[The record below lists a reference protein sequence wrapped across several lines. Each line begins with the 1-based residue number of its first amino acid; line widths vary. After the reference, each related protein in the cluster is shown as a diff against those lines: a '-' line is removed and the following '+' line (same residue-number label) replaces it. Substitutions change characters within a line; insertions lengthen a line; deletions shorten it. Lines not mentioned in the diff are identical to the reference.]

1 MTDSAEQPSRDA
13 PAASTRQRRLT
24 RRVAGTISVVLLA
37 SLTALS
43 ATAPTPASGAAG
55 QPSAEM
61 AVTVGGLPIRDA
73 SVIDDGTVVN
83 VGVSGLL
90 TPGTSARELR
100 TSLDPGMKFTSGG
113 AEAPEGWTIEYST
126 DDAGTWSPVEPVPAS
141 DVTDVRAV
149 KSVTAGAISGYSQLY
164 SSSTVAPI
172 PSSSF
177 SGSTGGDGWD
187 VFFSDD
193 FVFNIFHHSDNI
205 VLDCHLRST
214 GDRCDG
220 YTATF
225 AGYGA
230 SMRSG
235 GWVDTITGKLYAFTQ
250 QSWTG
255 QPGVLC
261 IDITGAPF
269 SCGFTALSDETD
281 VNSWQNLTEAD
292 SIGRRLFGVETAG
305 SPSLVCYDA
314 ALDAACPNTP
324 VDLVG
329 AGAYEYTHLVK
340 VGSKL
345 MVKTSNEMYCF
356 NPSDVTPCS
365 GAWPVDI
372 SLYSSTPIAPHT
384 DALGAVDGVCN
395 ENECFDFAGARTDWV
410 TPYALGHSDWAMHA
424 TSGALTQ
431 GRYFFVGDD
440 PLGVECFDYTTNTS
454 CANFPLHYD
463 GSVRLM
469 YTIRTDP
476 NNPSCMWINSD
487 GGQIRVFDAFS
498 GLAECTANPVIT
510 LQPSSFAPRFTC
522 TTNDSIDEWKTLR
535 LASFGGTGT
544 PSTVALTVRNAV
556 GDVVSG
562 WGNRAVTIGQTLD
575 MTGLDVTQSGSRPT
589 FSFAFGGV
597 TGGTITSATIDLTY
611 SGKGPE
617 LCVRTQLDSNHA
629 LCPVLTGLDG
639 SLIDGTAPPA
649 TYSVRRQFVIGTDP
663 STCPQHIVQQTV
675 PSAPRSL
682 TGSGF
687 NGDALLRFLPPT
699 DDGGAALREYKYSL
713 DAGATWATAT
723 VFDNGDG
730 SLGIALT
737 GLTPG
742 TTYPTELKATNVIGR
757 SASATLALYISA
769 RSPQTIMVSGVHDVP
784 LDGGPLALPIETDDH
799 RPLTYT
805 AGPSGVC
812 TASANTIVLV
822 GVGTCTVTADQAGD
836 STHMPATAT
845 AAFEVTPIQQV
856 TTLPVQDRPIDAV
869 PLLRVTMHLTPGGL
883 AANSSV
889 DIEGVDLKP
898 GSEVHVEMHS
908 TPLELGTAVAD
919 SNGSIATTFHLPAV
933 VPVGSHRI
941 LVTATG
947 PDDQAVFASAEFFVD
962 WSGSYSRIQTT
973 AGYTALTATRILDTR
988 LTGDPLIAA
997 DERRLAV
1004 PAGLLPTDATALELN
1019 LTVTRPVRGGYITV
1033 YPCGTPRPLAAAI
1046 NFTADET
1053 KANLVDAMYRADGDL
1068 CLWSNVDTDVVVDL
1082 QGYHSDSSVAR
1093 LVPRSA
1099 VRLVDTRPD
1108 HPLGAEHV
1116 LQVPVIGARKASAG
1130 TATVALNV
1138 AVDTPQHDGFV
1149 TVYPCGTDRPWA
1161 SNLNFTSGQTVS
1173 NEVLVQPGDEGSIC
1187 VYTTATTHVVV
1198 DLDAT
1203 YDATGPAGFTA
1214 LVSGRLADTRLATT
1228 VSAGHVTTWA
1238 VVGDD
1243 AAPAGTI
1250 AVSLNV
1256 AVTDPARDGYLTV
1269 YPCGSPMPWASNL
1282 NFAAGQTIS
1291 NHVTASVGDD
1301 GKVCIYASQDT
1312 DIVIDVEGT
1321 YTHA

>member
-1 MTDSAEQPSRDA
+1 VT
-13 PAASTRQRRLT
+13 L
-24 RRVAGTISVVLLA
+24 VA

-43 ATAPTPASGAAG
+43 ATAPTPASGSAG

-73 SVIDDGTVVN
+73 SVIDDGTTVN

-90 TPGTSARELR
+90 TPGTSDRELR
-100 TSLDPGMKFTSGG
+100 TSLDPGMKFTAGG
-113 AEAPEGWTIEYST
+113 AEAPEGWTIEYSI
-126 DDAGTWSPVEPVPAS
+126 DGAVTWTPVEPVPSS

-149 KSVTAGAISGYSQLY
+149 KNVTAGAIAGYSQLY

-172 PSSSF
+172 PSSTF
-177 SGSTGGDGWD
+177 SSSTGGDGWD

-193 FVFNIFHHSDNI
+193 FVFNIFHHSANI

-225 AGYGA
+225 GGYGA

-261 IDITGAPF
+261 IDITGTPF
-269 SCGFTALSDETD
+269 SCGFTALSDEND
-281 VNSWQNLTEAD
+281 VGDWSQLTEAD

-305 SPSLVCYDA
+305 SPSLLCYDA
-314 ALDAACPNTP
+314 ALDSACPNTP

-329 AGAYEYTHLVK
+329 GGNYAYTHLVK

-345 MVKTSNEMYCF
+345 MVKTSQQIYCF
-356 NPSDVTPCS
+356 DPTDVTPCAGS
-365 GAWPVDI
+365 WPANI
-372 SLYSSTPIAPHT
+372 FLTSSTPIAPHT
-384 DALGAVDGVCN
+384 DAQGAVDGVCD
-395 ENECFDFAGARTDWV
+395 ENECFDLAGAGTEWI

-440 PLGVECFDYTTNTS
+440 PLGVECFDYTTNAG
-454 CANFPLHYD
+454 CANFPLHYGD
-463 GSVRLM
+463 EVKLV
-469 YTIRTDP
+469 YAIRTDP
-476 NNPSCMWINSD
+476 NNPSCMWMNSD

-498 GLAECTANPVIT
+498 GQAECTASPVIT

-522 TTNDSIDEWKTLR
+522 TTTEGIDEWKTLR

-544 PSTVALTVRNAV
+544 PTAVALTVRNAI
-556 GDVVSG
+556 GDVVPG
-562 WGNRAVTIGQTLD
+562 WSNKSVTIGQALD

-617 LCVRTQLDSNHA
+617 LCVRAQLDSNHA

-639 SLIDGTAPPA
+639 SLIDGTAPPS
-649 TYSVRRQFVIGTDP
+649 TFSVRRQFTIGTDP
-663 STCPQHIVQQTV
+663 STCPQHIVEQTV

-682 TGSGF
+682 TGNGL
-687 NGDALLRFLPPT
+687 NGDALLRFLPPI

-713 DAGATWATAT
+713 DAGATWTTAT
-723 VFDNGDG
+723 VIDNGDG

-742 TTYPTELKATNVIGR
+742 TTYPTEVKATNIIGR
-757 SASATLALYISA
+757 SASATLTLFVSA
-769 RSPQTIMVSGVHDVP
+769 RSQQTITVVGVHDVP
-784 LDGGPLALPIETDDH
+784 LDNGPLVLPGETDDH
-799 RPLTYT
+799 LPLTYT
-805 AGPSGVC
+805 AGPAGVC
-812 TASANTIVLV
+812 TASANTVVLL
-822 GVGTCTVTADQAGD
+822 GLGTCNVTADQAGD
-836 STHMPATAT
+836 GTHMPATAT
-845 AAFEVTPIQQV
+845 AAFEITPIQQMV
-856 TTLPVQDRPIDAV
+856 TTSVVVKPKM
-869 PLLRVTMHLTPGGL
+869 LRVTLHVMPGGQV
-883 AANSSV
+883 ANSLV
-889 DIEGVDLKP
+889 DIEGDGLKP
-898 GSEVHVEMHS
+898 NSEVRVELHS
-908 TPLELGTAVAD
+908 TPVVLGVAVAD
-919 SNGSIATTFHLPAV
+919 ANGSIATTVNLPAV
-933 VPVGSHRI
+933 VPVGTHRV

-947 PDDQAVFASAEFFVD
+947 PDEQLVSASAELFVD
-962 WSGSYSRIQTT
+962 WSGSYSRIQT
-973 AGYTALTATRILDTR
+973 AGGYTALTATRILDTR
-988 LTGDPLIAA
+988 LTGDPITSGA
-997 DERRLAV
+997 ERQLAV
-1004 PAGLLPTDATALELN
+1004 PPGFVPADATALELN
-1019 LTVTRPVRGGYITV
+1019 LTVTRPARGGYITV

-1046 NFTADET
+1046 NFTSTET
-1053 KANLVDAMYRADGDL
+1053 KANLVDAMYHGDGAL

-1082 QGYHSDSSVAR
+1082 QGYHNASGLGR
-1093 LVPRSA
+1093 LLPRSA

-1108 HPLGAEHV
+1108 HPVGAEQV
-1116 LQVPVIGARKASAG
+1116 LQVPVVGAGRAAAG
-1130 TATVALNV
+1130 TTTVALNV
-1138 AVDTPQHDGFV
+1138 AVDAPQHDGFA
-1149 TVYPCGTDRPWA
+1149 TVYPCGTERPWA
-1161 SNLNFTSGQTVS
+1161 SNLNFVAGQTVS
-1173 NEVLVQPGDEGSIC
+1173 NEVLVPPGADGSIC
-1187 VYTTATTHVVV
+1187 VYTTAVAHIVI

-1203 YDATGPAGFTA
+1203 YDATATAGFTA
-1214 LVSGRLADTRLATT
+1214 LVSGRLADTRLAAK
-1228 VSAGHVTTWA
+1228 VAAGHVVAWT

-1243 AAPAGTI
+1243 AAPAGTT

-1269 YPCGSPMPWASNL
+1269 YPCGSPLPLASNL
-1282 NFAAGQTIS
+1282 NFAAGRTIS
-1291 NHVTASVGDD
+1291 NHVTASVGSD
-1301 GKVCIYASQDT
+1301 GTVCIYASQDT
-1312 DIVIDVEGT
+1312 DIVVDVEGI
-1321 YTHA
+1321 YMRP